1 MGLAN
6 AADAGGVTTGK
17 EPVVTLPLAGMVMGS
32 PQDGQSICEPAPD
45 SSTAISWSQFGQL
58 KTMSIISKK
67 DFFQPTS
74 APAVKPEKNHRR
86 CRRKFMAKANIL
98 LLLENNNR

>member
-1 MGLAN
+1 MPSLPRKAAEAAMGLTN

-58 KTMSIISKK
+58 KTMSIIF
-67 DFFQPTS
+67 DFF
-74 APAVKPEKNHRR
+74 
-86 CRRKFMAKANIL
+86 
-98 LLLENNNR
+98 